1 MNSSIYPLPAHT
13 HLCNSPQLSTLAV
26 LEAALLA
33 TKAALA
39 AAHYQLAYFDSAPDP
54 SRPRSVALAA
64 TILRLSS
71 RLAAALDDYR
81 DATHREFRRS
91 AGARIPF

>member
-1 MNSSIYPLPAHT
+1 MNISIYPLPPPA

-64 TILRLSS
+64 TILRLST
-71 RLAAALDDYR
+71 RLASVLDDYR
-81 DATHREFRRS
+81 NATHREFRRT
-91 AGARIPF
+91 AGTRNPF